1 MSNVELKLVEIT
13 FGYEKDRKLFE
24 SFSLTVR
31 AGQLL
36 LIRGPNGSGK
46 STLLKLMAGLLKPQ
60 RGSVLLNGV
69 PLNDDDRRKIGYVMQ
84 RAEEQFFCETVF
96 EEIAFSARNF
106 GFDDI
111 ETHVKKAIDAV
122 GLTEEKLKK
131 SPFQLSEGEARRV
144 AIACALVH
152 DPIVLLLDEPFIGLD
167 RLGKKYVLE
176 ILRVQKESGKA
187 IVVTNHRS
195 SVLHNLRGL
204 VDIIVDFD
212 RAQVKN

>member
-13 FGYEKDRKLFE
+13 FGYEKDRNLFE

-36 LIRGPNGSGK
+36 LIRGSNGSGK
-46 STLLKLMAGLLKPQ
+46 STLLKLMVGLLKPQ

-69 PLNDDDRRKIGYVMQ
+69 PLKEDDRRKIGYVMQ

-106 GFDDI
+106 GLKDI
-111 ETHVKKAIDAV
+111 EARVKRAIDTV
-122 GLTEEKLKK
+122 GLTEEKLRE

-152 DPIVLLLDEPFIGLD
+152 DPILLLLDEPFVGLD
-167 RLGKKYVLE
+167 RLGKECVFKILE
-176 ILRVQKESGKA
+176 DQKKSGKA
-187 IVVTNHRS
+187 IVVANHRANI
-195 SVLHNLRGL
+195 LHNLA
-204 VDIIVDFD
+204 DITVEL
-212 RAQVKN
+212 

>member
-1 MSNVELKLVEIT
+1 MSNVELKLVEVT

-24 SFSLTVR
+24 SFSLTVQ

-69 PLNDDDRRKIGYVMQ
+69 PLNDSDRRKIGYVMQ
-84 RAEEQFFCETVF
+84 RAEEQFFCATVF

-106 GFDDI
+106 GFGDI
-111 ETHVKKAIDAV
+111 ETHVKKAIDTV

-152 DPIVLLLDEPFIGLD
+152 DPILLFLDEPFVGLD
-167 RLGKKYVLE
+167 RLGKEHVFKILE
-176 ILRVQKESGKA
+176 DQKKNGKA
-187 IVVTNHRS
+187 IVVANHRS
-195 SVLHNLRGL
+195 NILHNLA
-204 VDIIVDFD
+204 DITVEL
-212 RAQVKN
+212 